1 MIMEIRAHSEP
12 LEIRSA
18 SQRLVCGRLVPY
30 GHDQRITDTL
40 TERFERGAFN
50 HQLNAPNRVG
60 FRHEHS
66 NQPGTLKI
74 GHGVLLRDEKEG
86 LYGEFKVAA
95 SPMGDHYLQMAREG
109 MLRQWSIGF
118 APEKERRD
126 GDVTIWT
133 RANLFELALV
143 EEGAYGELAA
153 VAAVRSPVPPLSRDV
168 LLAKLPPP
176 SFPR

>member
-1 MIMEIRAHSEP
+1 MEIRAHSEP

-30 GHDQRITDTL
+30 GHDQRITDEL

-50 HQLNAPNRVG
+50 HQLNVPNRVA

-66 NQPGTLKI
+66 NQHGTLKL

-95 SPMGDHYLQMAREG
+95 SPMGDHYLQLAREG

-118 APEKERRD
+118 SPEKERRD
-126 GDVTIWT
+126 GGTMVWT
-133 RANLFELALV
+133 KANLFELALV

-153 VAAVRSPVPPLSRDV
+153 VAAVREVIPPLARDV
-168 LLAKLPPP
+168 LLAKLP
-176 SFPR
+176 SLRLPR